1 MRAYVLTVSDK
12 GSVGKRIDTA
22 GPAVCQLL
30 ETNGY
35 EVIQNDIVNDDKQNI
50 INKLNWAIDNDINL
64 VCTAGGTGF
73 SKRDITPEAT
83 LEVIE
88 RLTPGLN
95 ELMRYESL
103 KITPKAMLSRATS
116 GIKNNTLIINLP
128 GSKKAAT
135 ENLQAVIPILDHGL
149 KILIGEEGECG
160 S

>member
-30 ETNGY
+30 EKNGY

-50 INKLNWAIDNDINL
+50 IEKLNWAIDNDINL

-88 RLTPGLN
+88 RLTLGLN
-95 ELMRYESL
+95 ELMRLESL

-116 GIKNNTLIINLP
+116 GIKDNTLIINLP

-135 ENLQAVIPILDHGL
+135 ENLEAVIPILEHGL
-149 KILIGEEGECG
+149 KILVGEDGECG